1 MEHVHQDFH
10 EYVNGHAST
19 SGEGA
24 LVHYGQE
31 AEEDSEG
38 ESDPGQAKGSRQTAG
53 KGAASGSRRSRP
65 GAEAKAGGK
74 ATAQRSKK
82 TKGRVKIKMEFIENK
97 IRRYTTFSKRKT
109 GIMKKVSVGA
119 LGQLATWLSDVF
131 VCLLRPTNC
140 RR

>member
-1 MEHVHQDFH
+1 VHQDFH

-74 ATAQRSKK
+74 ATKAARQS
-82 TKGRVKIKMEFIENK
+82 
-97 IRRYTTFSKRKT
+97 
-109 GIMKKVSVGA
+109 GA
-119 LGQLATWLSDVF
+119 LDSDE
-131 VCLLRPTNC
+131 
-140 RR
+140 